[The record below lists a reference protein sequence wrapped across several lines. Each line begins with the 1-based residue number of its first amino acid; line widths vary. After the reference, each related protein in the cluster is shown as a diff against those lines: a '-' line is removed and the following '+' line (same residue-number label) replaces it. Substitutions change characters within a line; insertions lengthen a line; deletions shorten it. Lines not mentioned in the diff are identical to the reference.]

1 MSNAHAMAQRL
12 SARLTELHTG
22 SLRFWGVWFGRPYD
36 NIHWIVS
43 CEARENMLKLT
54 FNEQETLSVWSPEG
68 LDAQAGAFRI
78 ARAAKVRWEWFYYGL
93 PKIEANLRF
102 MEFTNSNGVIAAAT
116 DSMPLATA
124 LDANVAEAAVEIL

>member
-36 NIHWIVS
+36 NIHRIVS
-43 CEARENMLKLT
+43 CEAQADMLKLT

-68 LDAQAGAFRI
+68 LDAQSGAFRI
-78 ARAAKVRWEWFYYGL
+78 ARAAKVRWEWFSYGR
-93 PKIEANLRF
+93 PKIEANRYF
-102 MEFTNSNGVIAAAT
+102 MEFTNSNGIIAAAT
-116 DSMPLATA
+116 DFIPLATA
-124 LDANVAEAAVEIL
+124 LDGNVTEAAVEIL